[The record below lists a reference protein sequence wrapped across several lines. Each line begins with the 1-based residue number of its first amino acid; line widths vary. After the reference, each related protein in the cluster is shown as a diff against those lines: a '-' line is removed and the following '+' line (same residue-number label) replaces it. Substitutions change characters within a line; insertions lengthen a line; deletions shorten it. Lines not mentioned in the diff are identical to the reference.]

1 MEGRNVLILR
11 GGRKVFPRAGG
22 KMFQW
27 GGGETSHIGGR
38 NVSHR
43 GQNVLQEAKRVK
55 LGKSSRRRGRIVLKM
70 CAKRL
75 GGRNVYGVKCPGADL
90 PWWPRRDYD
99 YEKP

>member
-1 MEGRNVLILR
+1 
-11 GGRKVFPRAGG
+11 
-22 KMFQW
+22 MFQW
-27 GGGETSHIGGR
+27 GGGGR

-75 GGRNVYGVKCPGADL
+75 GGKTSMV
-90 PWWPRRDYD
+90 
-99 YEKP
+99 